1 MKITFV
7 GRHMSVPEDMK
18 TLLDKKLA
26 KFDRYFRDE
35 ADATVTF
42 SRKRN
47 RENIEITISAGGTL
61 FRCETDDETF
71 RNAID
76 RAADTI
82 DRQIR
87 RNKTRLAKRLRPDAF
102 AMNADAVAAGDMS
115 VEEPEATEFVI
126 RRKSFRLKPMSVEEA
141 ILQMNLLGHEFFV
154 FTDAETEDTCVVYTR
169 RDGDYGVIVPE
180 K

>member
-18 TLLDKKLA
+18 LLLEKKLA
-26 KFDRYFRDE
+26 KFDRYFAGE

-47 RENIEITISAGGTL
+47 RENIEVTISAGGTL

-76 RAADTI
+76 HAVDTI

-102 AMNADAVAAGDMS
+102 APSDVSETFD
-115 VEEPEATEFVI
+115 EETEDDEIVI
-126 RRKSFRLKPMSVEEA
+126 RRKSFDIKPMSVEEA
-141 ILQMNLLGHEFFV
+141 ILQMNLLGHEFFM
-154 FTDAETEDTCVVYTR
+154 FCDADSGDTCLVYTR
-169 RDGDYGVIVPE
+169 RDGDYGLITPQ

>member
-18 TLLDKKLA
+18 VLLDKKLA
-26 KFDRYFRDE
+26 KFDRYFADE
-35 ADATVTF
+35 PDATVTF

-76 RAADTI
+76 RAVETI

-102 AMNADAVAAGDMS
+102 SMPADAIPAD
-115 VEEPEATEFVI
+115 EHFDDQEATEFVI

-141 ILQMNLLGHEFFV
+141 ILQMNLLGHEFFM
-154 FTDAETEDTCVVYTR
+154 FSDADTGDTCVVYTR
-169 RDGDYGVIVPE
+169 RDGDYGLITPQ

>member
-18 TLLDKKLA
+18 LLTEKKLS
-26 KFDRYFRDE
+26 KFDRYFAAE
-35 ADATVTF
+35 PDATVTF

-47 RENIEITISAGGTL
+47 RENIEVTISAGGTL
-61 FRCETDDETF
+61 FRCETDAETF
-71 RNAID
+71 RTALD
-76 RAADTI
+76 HSVDTI

-102 AMNADAVAAGDMS
+102 DDQVNAS
-115 VEEPEATEFVI
+115 VPDEDEATELVI
-126 RRKSFRLKPMSVEEA
+126 RRKAFPLKPMSVEEA
-141 ILQMNLLGHEFFV
+141 ILQMNLLGHEFFM
-154 FTDAETEDTCVVYTR
+154 FSDSETGDTCVIYTR
-169 RDGDYGVIVPE
+169 RDGDYGLLMPQ

>member
-18 TLLDKKLA
+18 VLLEKKLA
-26 KFDRYFRDE
+26 KFDRYFSDE
-35 ADATVTF
+35 PDATVTF

-47 RENIEITISAGGTL
+47 RENIEVTISAGGTL

-76 RAADTI
+76 HAVDTI

-102 AMNADAVAAGDMS
+102 SAAAGALPAEDTFD
-115 VEEPEATEFVI
+115 EPESTEFVI
-126 RRKSFRLKPMSVEEA
+126 RRKSFQLKPMSVDEA
-141 ILQMNLLGHEFFV
+141 ILQMNLLGHEFFM
-154 FTDAETEDTCVVYTR
+154 FSDAETGDTCVVYTR
-169 RDGDYGVIVPE
+169 RDGDYGLITPQ